1 MKKSKRLDTFLGE
14 GTQIEGKLT
23 FHGKLRINGNF
34 KGEIVATGSL
44 FIGEKAVIEGDIHA
58 ENILNGGEIRGT
70 ASADDTIE
78 IVESGK
84 VHGDIEARNIMIH
97 PEAFLKGNC
106 HTRVPNN
113 KVNKIPVATDDKIY
127 DKKLKRWISSFL

>member
-1 MKKSKRLDTFLGE
+1 MKKSKRLDTLLGE

-70 ASADDTIE
+70 VSADKTIE

-84 VHGDIEARNIMIH
+84 VHGNIEARDIVIH
-97 PEAFLKGNC
+97 PEAFLKGKC
-106 HTRVPNN
+106 HTREPNN
-113 KVNKIPVATDDKIY
+113 KIDKIPVATIHKNY
-127 DKKLKRWISSFL
+127 E